1 MAMLALS
8 LLLVVGAGVVGP
20 ASASSS
26 SSLADAAAPGVTCEQ
41 NVTVDPSS
49 TTRIG
54 SDYKWLA
61 FSDSDTLKDC
71 IKACCAETE
80 CQVWSETE
88 MKK

>member
-1 MAMLALS
+1 MRDIL
-8 LLLVVGAGVVGP
+8 G
-20 ASASSS
+20 
-26 SSLADAAAPGVTCEQ
+26 EQ